1 MKKQEKVEMVRNE
14 HGVNIKKCCASCGN
28 KGLGK
33 NDGRRICI
41 KGEGEVPTDYL
52 CEDWMMSPQCQKIK
66 CEHFGMVKKPSYIAW
81 LKDQVDE
88 INARD
93 ISEKQG
99 LTILTSMGIDTAVKT
114 NAGLRAK
121 MALITALPQQFEK
134 EFGSRYLG
142 KQ

>member
-1 MKKQEKVEMVRNE
+1 MEKAKVEMVRNP
-14 HGVNIKKCCASCGN
+14 HGVNIKKCCASCRN
-28 KGLGK
+28 KGIGK
-33 NDGRRICI
+33 SDGRRICTI
-41 KGEGEVPTDYL
+41 GEGEVPPNYL
-52 CEDWMMSPQCQKIK
+52 CSDWVMNEQCQKIK
-66 CEHFGMVKKPSYIAW
+66 SETFGQVKKPSYIAW

-93 ISEKQG
+93 ISEEQG
-99 LTILTSMGIDTAVKT
+99 LTILASMGIDTAVKT

-142 KQ
+142 Q

>member
-1 MKKQEKVEMVRNE
+1 MKKQEKVEMVKNPQ
-14 HGVNIKKCCASCGN
+14 GVYIKKCCASCGN

-52 CEDWMMSPQCQKIK
+52 CDDWMMSPQCKKIK

-93 ISEKQG
+93 ISEEQG

-121 MALITALPQQFEK
+121 MALITALPQEFEK
-134 EFGSRYLG
+134 EFGSRYLC

>member
-1 MKKQEKVEMVRNE
+1 METKAKVEMIRNE

-41 KGEGEVPTDYL
+41 KGEGEVPADYL
-52 CEDWMMSPQCQKIK
+52 CEDWMMSQQCQKIK
-66 CEHFGMVKKPSYIAW
+66 CETFGMVKKPTYIAW
-81 LKDQVDE
+81 LKKQVDE

-93 ISEKQG
+93 ISEAQG
-99 LTILTSMGIDTAVKT
+99 LTILASMGIDTAVKT

-121 MALITALPQQFEK
+121 MALITALPQEYEK

-142 KQ
+142 Q

>member
-1 MKKQEKVEMVRNE
+1 MKKQEKVEMVKNPQ
-14 HGVNIKKCCASCGN
+14 GVNIKKCCASCGN

-52 CEDWMMSPQCQKIK
+52 CEDWMMSPQCKKIK

-93 ISEKQG
+93 ISEEQG

-121 MALITALPQQFEK
+121 MALISALPQEFEK

>member
-1 MKKQEKVEMVRNE
+1 MKKQERVEMVKNT

-28 KGLGK
+28 KELGN
-33 NDGRRICI
+33 NDGRRICL

-52 CEDWMMSPQCQKIK
+52 CEDWMMSPKCQKIK
-66 CEHFGMVKKPSYIAW
+66 CETFGLVKKPTYIAW
-81 LKDQVDE
+81 LKNQVDE

-93 ISEKQG
+93 ISEEQG
-99 LTILTSMGIDTAVKT
+99 LTILKSMGIDTAVKT

-121 MALITALPQQFEK
+121 TALIAALPKQYEE

-142 KQ
+142 Q

>member
-1 MKKQEKVEMVRNE
+1 MEKAKVKMVRNE

-41 KGEGEVPTDYL
+41 KGEGEVPADYL
-52 CEDWMMSPQCQKIK
+52 CEDWLMNQQCKNIRS
-66 CEHFGMVKKPSYIAW
+66 ETFGMVKKPAYIAW
-81 LKDQVDE
+81 LKKQVDE

-93 ISEKQG
+93 ITEAQG
-99 LTILTSMGIDTAVKT
+99 LTMLASMGIDTAIKT

-121 MALITALPQQFEK
+121 MALITALPKQYEK

-142 KQ
+142 KK

>member
-1 MKKQEKVEMVRNE
+1 MEKQEKVEMVKNT
-14 HGVNIKKCCASCGN
+14 HGENIKKCCASCGN

-41 KGEGEVPTDYL
+41 KGEGDVPANYL
-52 CEDWMMSPQCQKIK
+52 CEDWMISPQCQKIK
-66 CEHFGMVKKPSYIAW
+66 SETFGQVKKPSYIAW

-93 ISEKQG
+93 ISEEQG
-99 LTILTSMGIDTAVKT
+99 LTILTSMGIDTTVKT

-121 MALITALPQQFEK
+121 MALISALPQEFEK
-134 EFGSRYLG
+134 EFGSIYLG

>member
-1 MKKQEKVEMVRNE
+1 MKKAIVKMVRNE

-41 KGEGEVPTDYL
+41 KGEGEVPADYL
-52 CEDWMMSPQCQKIK
+52 CEDWLMNQQCKNIRS
-66 CEHFGMVKKPSYIAW
+66 ETFGMVKKPAYIAW
-81 LKDQVDE
+81 LKKQVDE

-93 ISEKQG
+93 ITEEQG
-99 LTILTSMGIDTAVKT
+99 LTMLASMCIDTAIKT

-121 MALITALPQQFEK
+121 MALITALPKQYEK

-142 KQ
+142 KK